1 MARPRRGGWHRYE
14 AAERVDH
21 REVRLPRDVL
31 GRDRLRL
38 GCLALQED
46 RIIPSESTVTI
57 HVGKAGLLKGF
68 GHEHEVDSA
77 SLENLRRAGEW

>member
-1 MARPRRGGWHRYE
+1 
-14 AAERVDH
+14 
-21 REVRLPRDVL
+21 
-31 GRDRLRL
+31 
-38 GCLALQED
+38 LALQED